1 MPQGSLLATEWTE
14 EEEKVWTSKVETI
27 RRHFGNF
34 PNLFTFV
41 ENLEKSYEDFGL
53 SEKNSSMMQMVD
65 FVYILGKLKENK
77 NFEKFISLCYYY
89 AQKKGQRYNFGPFGK
104 LY

>member
-1 MPQGSLLATEWTE
+1 
-14 EEEKVWTSKVETI
+14 
-27 RRHFGNF
+27 
-34 PNLFTFV
+34 
-41 ENLEKSYEDFGL
+41 
-53 SEKNSSMMQMVD
+53 MQMVD
-65 FVYILGKLKENK
+65 FVYILGKLKENR